1 MEGNGKSSGR
11 RGEGRRKESELG
23 KRGTGERRMSG
34 KRKEE
39 GFQSSCL
46 ERKEIGSGRVIVFIL
61 HCVLYHVH
69 FILYNSLPSYPLLLL
84 SSKRNKPLL
93 FFYRFISISSFTHFH
108 FNTNYLLQTSPKHNH
123 SIQLYLAHSLSSPRS
138 PDSQAIDFFL
148 HLIFLFCPF
157 Q

>member
-1 MEGNGKSSGR
+1 MEGTEMEGNGKSSGR
-11 RGEGRRKESELG
+11 RGEGRRKENELG

-84 SSKRNKPLL
+84 SLLNATNL
-93 FFYRFISISSFTHFH
+93 FFFLSIHLH
-108 FNTNYLLQTSPKHNH
+108 L
-123 SIQLYLAHSLSSPRS
+123 IIHSLS
-138 PDSQAIDFFL
+138 
-148 HLIFLFCPF
+148 F
-157 Q
+157 QYQLPPPNKP